1 MLFQVEFGNC
11 LSANA
16 KGRFRILK
24 TFSFSSGGRLV
35 FASSRVGCE
44 KRYRETRISCLDKN
58 YRCFGI
64 FSKVAQQFVHKH
76 PS

>member
-44 KRYRETRISCLDKN
+44 KRYRETRNLLSRKKLSMFRNLFESSPAVC
-58 YRCFGI
+58 
-64 FSKVAQQFVHKH
+64 SQA
-76 PS
+76 S